1 MAESPRHRGHG
12 TALTPTRGSVASL
25 AACCGGAGVGFS
37 YCDYDNCTAS
47 DTSTAIDNHGVLKAF
62 FKGFPEFAKNDFY
75 ITGESYAGIY
85 IPMLVEQ
92 IMMDDQNEI
101 NLKGLAVG
109 NGCWGSA
116 VGLCSFGPDMDRV
129 WQQFL
134 YGHNAITTIDYKKIV
149 KACGDPMEGEGA
161 W

>member
-1 MAESPRHRGHG
+1 M
-12 TALTPTRGSVASL
+12 
-25 AACCGGAGVGFS
+25 GFS
-37 YCDYDNCTAS
+37 YCDYGVMNKTTGEKFPCKANDS
-47 DTSTAIDNHGVLKAF
+47 STAADNHAVLKAF